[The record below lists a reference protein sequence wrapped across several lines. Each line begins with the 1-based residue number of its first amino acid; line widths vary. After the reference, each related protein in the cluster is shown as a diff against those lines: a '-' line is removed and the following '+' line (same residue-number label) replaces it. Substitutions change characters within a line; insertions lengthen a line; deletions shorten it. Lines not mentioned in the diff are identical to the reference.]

1 MANLLDA
8 AVAIAEE
15 SRASGRREPSQ
26 PELKRAVELT
36 RKMVSGQA
44 TNTDRI
50 VLTNLLKSMGTSLE
64 EVFAAVQEEFR

>member
-15 SRASGRREPSQ
+15 NQASGRREPSQ

-50 VLTNLLKSMGTSLE
+50 VLTNLLKTMGTSLE
-64 EVFAAVQEEFR
+64 DVFAAVQEEFR